1 MKSNLRKVISMMLCL
16 AMVFAMMPNF
26 SGFNAN
32 AENLI
37 GSQGEGVTI
46 EDNFPGKNDKPEVF
60 AAEPEGNAQLEV
72 SGAEETEE
80 TGTWAEY
87 IL

>member
-16 AMVFAMMPNF
+16 AMVFVMMPNF
-26 SGFNAN
+26 SGVNAN

-46 EDNFPGKNDKPEVF
+46 EDSFPGKNDKPEVLT
-60 AAEPEGNAQLEV
+60 AEPEDEAQLEV
-72 SGAEETEE
+72 S
-80 TGTWAEY
+80 
-87 IL
+87 